1 MRRGDYFIRLVTAV
15 LFLAVAS
22 YIGLYIY
29 NAAKNPF
36 QTATAEAG
44 EYSSSVKAQ
53 GYVIRSEQAITGGGG
68 AMTPAVG
75 EGEKVAAGALVA
87 NGYSGQRAFAQAD
100 EVRALRLQIEQLE
113 SQDRSAASAAAG
125 AYTPALDAATALSR
139 AVQRSAFDEI
149 ESLCMLVE
157 NVIFT
162 EPSASADALP
172 ALRARLDALEAEQ
185 TGQSGVYAPASGV
198 FSSSVDG
205 FERVGPEAIGSMRTP
220 SALAEAF
227 SYAGAGSGAAGK
239 LITGITWYYAAVI
252 DSGAAAELTA
262 GKDVDVGFTGSRRV
276 TFTMRLDEVYAP
288 EEGRCVAV
296 FSCRSGIGAVA
307 SMRYSEADVALG
319 SVSGLL
325 VPRQAIRLSDDGR
338 TYVYVYSGGRARM
351 EYADI
356 LGEFDDMYIVRDGAA
371 GGSPLRVGAEII
383 VKANGLYDGKVIRR

>member
-36 QTATAEAG
+36 QTVSAEAG
-44 EYSSSVKAQ
+44 EYSPSARAR
-53 GYVIRSEQAITGGGG
+53 GYIIRSEQIMLGGGG
-68 AMTPAVG
+68 AVTPAVG

-87 NGYSGQRAFAQAD
+87 SGYSGQRAFAQAD

-113 SQDRSAASAAAG
+113 SRGRSEAEAAAG
-125 AYTPALDAATALSR
+125 ASTPALDAASALSL
-139 AVQRSAFDEI
+139 AVQMRAFDEI
-149 ESLCMLVE
+149 ESLCLLVE

-185 TGQSGVYAPASGV
+185 TGQSGVYAPESGV

-205 FERVGPEAIGSMRTP
+205 FERVGPEAIGSMQTP
-220 SALAEAF
+220 SALDEMF
-227 SYAGAGSGAAGK
+227 SYADDASGAAGK

-252 DSGAAAELTA
+252 DGVAAQGLAE
-262 GKDVDVGFTGSRRV
+262 GRDIDIGFTGQRRI
-276 TFTMRLDEVYAP
+276 TFAMRLEELYAP
-288 EEGRCVAV
+288 EDGQCVAV
-296 FSCRSGIGAVA
+296 FSCRSGMDAIA

-319 SVSGLL
+319 SVSGLI
-325 VPRQAIRLSDDGR
+325 VPRQAIRLGDDGQ
-338 TYVYVYSGGRARM
+338 TFVYVYSGGRARV
-351 EYADI
+351 ERAEI
-356 LGEFDDMYIVRDGAA
+356 LGELDDVYIVRDGARE
-371 GGSPLRVGAEII
+371 GSLLRAGAEII
-383 VKANGLYDGKVIRR
+383 VKANGLYDGKVMRR